1 MLYLIGLGLNQN
13 SISKEGMEAL
23 KKCKRVY
30 LENYTV
36 DFPYTKIQLEE
47 KIGKK
52 VIPADRTKVEDLSIV
67 DESRKLNVALLV
79 YGSPLTATTHIT
91 LIDECRIAKIKY
103 RLIYNASI
111 FDAIAET
118 GLQLYKFGKV
128 ASMPGWK
135 KSYTPDSFM
144 NIVKEN
150 NSINAHSLILV
161 DIGLPFNDAL
171 KQLKISAENH
181 EIKLGK
187 IVVCQAMGSK
197 DRKIVYRK
205 VDDMAGFE
213 INPPYCIIL
222 PSKTH
227 FVEKEVLNSFGKNK

>member
-1 MLYLIGLGLNQN
+1 MLYLIGIGLNQN
-13 SISKEGMEAL
+13 SISKEGLEAL

-52 VIPADRTKVEDLSIV
+52 VISADRTKVEDLSIV

-103 RLIYNASI
+103 RIYYNASI

-128 ASMPGWK
+128 ASMPAWK
-135 KSYTPDSFM
+135 KSFTPDSFM
-144 NIVKEN
+144 EIVKQN

-161 DIGLPFNDAL
+161 DIGLSFNDAMN
-171 KQLKISAENH
+171 QLKISAKNH
-181 EIKLGK
+181 EIKIDK
-187 IVVCQAMGSK
+187 IAVCEAMGSK
-197 DRKIVYRK
+197 DRKIIYRK
-205 VDDMAGFE
+205 IDDLAGFE
-213 INPPYCIIL
+213 INPPYCLIL
-222 PSKTH
+222 PSKMH